1 MPPTQLPSSMT
12 LPLASKINGA
22 GGYAVSTL
30 LRLLP
35 RRMRFRAPIAI
46 ARIGTPLLR
55 HTSTVRQRLS
65 MRMETAREIV
75 TYHFL
80 EILTR
85 NGVRFDPVV
94 RTIGWEHVTNALA
107 SGRGVL
113 MVAPHAMLSTFILWL
128 LADTGAEMNVVSP
141 AKMLVLGTGAPVRL
155 IDPAPAFLLQV
166 RKVLR
171 ENGVVGAMIDRD
183 VITTRSTFEVPTDR
197 GPVVIAD
204 ALIHVAFRMKALIV
218 FHAGYQQGDE
228 IIVTFDV
235 PSAEESRSVEGVT
248 AALVAFLQKHV
259 AGLHS
264 R

>member
-1 MPPTQLPSSMT
+1 MK
-12 LPLASKINGA
+12 LPLASRIRRA
-22 GGYAVSTL
+22 GGYVVSTL
-30 LRLLP
+30 IRLLP
-35 RRMRFRAPIAI
+35 RRMRFRAAIAI
-46 ARIGTPLLR
+46 ARIVTPPLR
-55 HTSTVRQRLS
+55 LTGIVRQRLA

-75 TYHFL
+75 SYQLL

-128 LADTGAEMNVVSP
+128 LTDTGAEMNVVSAAP
-141 AKMLVLGTGAPVRL
+141 MLVMGTGAPVRV
-155 IDPAPAFLLQV
+155 ITATPAFLLQA

-171 ENGVVGAMIDRD
+171 AKGVVGAMIDRD
-183 VITTRSTFEVPTDR
+183 VVTSRSTFEVPTDS

-204 ALIHVAFRMKALIV
+204 ALLQVAFRMNAAVV
-218 FHAGYQQGDE
+218 FHVGHLKDGE
-228 IIVTFDV
+228 IVVTFDV
-235 PSAEESRSVEGVT
+235 PSPCESRSAEGIT
-248 AALVAFLQKHV
+248 AAFISFLRKHV
-259 AGLHS
+259 ADLQS